1 MADCLIVFGCG
12 GHAKVVVEAVMASA
26 PDREIVLLDDAEE
39 RKGESI
45 FGITVSGGREQLDR
59 LRNVPIAL
67 GIGNNQA
74 RSRLMRELAGQGRT
88 LESVIHPAASI
99 GKSVKIGEGAFV
111 GAGAVAIADARIGV
125 GAIINTGAT
134 VDHDCQIGE
143 AAHVAPGAHLCGNVR
158 IGERTLVGVGSAI
171 NPGIS
176 IAPDVI
182 IGAGA
187 VVVRDISS
195 PGTYAGNPAHTLRLR

>member
-12 GHAKVVVEAVMASA
+12 GHAKVVLEAVMAIS

-39 RKGESI
+39 KKGHTI

-59 LRNVPIAL
+59 LRDIPIAL
-67 GIGNNQA
+67 AIGNNQA
-74 RSRLMRELAGQGRT
+74 RSRLLRGLAEQGRA

-99 GKSVKIGEGAFV
+99 GRSVKIGEGAFV
-111 GAGAVAIADARIGV
+111 GAGAVAIADARIGA

-158 IGERTLVGVGSAI
+158 IGERTLIGVGTAI
-171 NPGIS
+171 RPGIS
-176 IAPDVI
+176 VAADVI

-187 VVVRDISS
+187 VVVRDINCG
-195 PGTYAGNPAHTLRLR
+195 GTYAGNPARALKLR